1 MNAIFSLVSSLQ
13 PPILRF
19 VKQISLTILALIALF
34 SSALAKTYVVQPG
47 DTLYS
52 LAKTSGISL
61 AQLMVL
67 NKGIASNLKP
77 GQRLNL
83 PESARIAKTSKTP
96 SAQPKASSSTNFS
109 ASLRSS
115 STNFSASLRSSSTN
129 FSASLRSSSTNFSAS
144 LRSSRTGNSSV
155 IQAAYRNL
163 GARYVWG
170 ASRPGAFDCSGFT
183 MYVMRQSG
191 INLPHSSSA
200 QFRMGRSVSRGNLQA
215 GDLVFFSL
223 GTRGI
228 VGHVGLYIGNGRMI
242 HASTPSTGVIVS
254 SLSESYYASRYL
266 GARRVM

>member
-1 MNAIFSLVSSLQ
+1 M
-13 PPILRF
+13 
-19 VKQISLTILALIALF
+19 KQISLTIFALIVLF
-34 SSALAKTYVVQPG
+34 SSALAKTYVVKPG

-52 LAKTSGISL
+52 VAKSSGISL

-67 NKGIASNLKP
+67 NKGISANLKL

-83 PESARIAKTSKTP
+83 PENASITKTQQNTSNRI
-96 SAQPKASSSTNFS
+96 
-109 ASLRSS
+109 
-115 STNFSASLRSSSTN
+115 
-129 FSASLRSSSTNFSAS
+129 
-144 LRSSRTGNSSV
+144 GNSSV
-155 IQAAYRNL
+155 VQAAYRNL

-191 INLPHSSSA
+191 ISLPHSSSA
-200 QFRMGRSVSRGNLQA
+200 QFRMGHSVSRGNLQA

-223 GTRGI
+223 GTRGV

-254 SLSESYYASRYL
+254 SINERYYTSRYL
-266 GARRVM
+266 GARRVR

>member
-1 MNAIFSLVSSLQ
+1 MGTWVNAGFSLAFITQ
-13 PPILRF
+13 PSILRGM
-19 VKQISLTILALIALF
+19 KQISLTILALIALF

-52 LAKTSGISL
+52 VARSNNISL
-61 AQLMVL
+61 AQLMVF
-67 NKGIASNLKP
+67 NKGITTNLKP
-77 GQRLNL
+77 GQQLNL
-83 PESARIAKTSKTP
+83 PEAARVTQTTATKTRNTQNNP
-96 SAQPKASSSTNFS
+96 
-109 ASLRSS
+109 
-115 STNFSASLRSSSTN
+115 
-129 FSASLRSSSTNFSAS
+129 
-144 LRSSRTGNSSV
+144 GNSSV

-191 INLPHSSSA
+191 ISLPHSSSA
-200 QFRMGRSVSRGNLQA
+200 QFRMGRSVSRSNLQA
-215 GDLVFFSL
+215 GDLMFFSL
-223 GTRGI
+223 GTRGV

-254 SLSESYYASRYL
+254 SLSEPYYASRYL

>member
-1 MNAIFSLVSSLQ
+1 M
-13 PPILRF
+13 
-19 VKQISLTILALIALF
+19 KQISLTIFALIVLF
-34 SSALAKTYVVQPG
+34 SSALAKTYVVKPG

-52 LAKTSGISL
+52 VAKSSGISL

-67 NKGIASNLKP
+67 NKGISANLKL

-83 PESARIAKTSKTP
+83 PENASITKTQQNTSNRI
-96 SAQPKASSSTNFS
+96 
-109 ASLRSS
+109 
-115 STNFSASLRSSSTN
+115 
-129 FSASLRSSSTNFSAS
+129 
-144 LRSSRTGNSSV
+144 GNSSV
-155 IQAAYRNL
+155 VQAAYRNL

-191 INLPHSSSA
+191 ISLPHSSSA
-200 QFRMGRSVSRGNLQA
+200 QFRMGHSVSRSNLQA

-223 GTRGI
+223 GTRGV

-254 SLSESYYASRYL
+254 SINERYYTSRYL
-266 GARRVM
+266 GARRVR

>member
-1 MNAIFSLVSSLQ
+1 M
-13 PPILRF
+13 
-19 VKQISLTILALIALF
+19 KQISLTIFALIALF
-34 SSALAKTYVVQPG
+34 SGALAKTYVVRPG

-52 LAKTSGISL
+52 VAKSSGISL

-67 NKGIASNLKP
+67 NKGISANLKL

-83 PESARIAKTSKTP
+83 PESARITTTSIKNTTKTRVNRS
-96 SAQPKASSSTNFS
+96 SGSSS
-109 ASLRSS
+109 
-115 STNFSASLRSSSTN
+115 
-129 FSASLRSSSTNFSAS
+129 
-144 LRSSRTGNSSV
+144 V
-155 IQAAYRNL
+155 VQAAYRNL

-191 INLPHSSSA
+191 ISLPHSSSA

-223 GTRGI
+223 GTRGV
-228 VGHVGLYIGNGRMI
+228 VGHVGVYIGNGRMI

-254 SLSESYYASRYL
+254 SLSERYYVNRYL

>member
-1 MNAIFSLVSSLQ
+1 M
-13 PPILRF
+13 
-19 VKQISLTILALIALF
+19 KQISLTIFALGALF
-34 SSALAKTYVVQPG
+34 SSALAKSYLVQPG

-52 LAKTSGISL
+52 VARTSGISL

-67 NKGIASNLKP
+67 NKGMTSNLKP

-83 PESARIAKTSKTP
+83 PEAARLTKTTTKTRTT
-96 SAQPKASSSTNFS
+96 QQKT
-109 ASLRSS
+109 
-115 STNFSASLRSSSTN
+115 
-129 FSASLRSSSTNFSAS
+129 
-144 LRSSRTGNSSV
+144 SSRTGNSSIV
-155 IQAAYRNL
+155 QAAYRNL

-191 INLPHSSSA
+191 ISLPHSSGA
-200 QFRMGRSVSRGNLQA
+200 QFRMGRSVSRSNLQP

-223 GTRGI
+223 GTRGV

-254 SLSESYYASRYL
+254 SLSEPYYASRYL

>member
-1 MNAIFSLVSSLQ
+1 MRFFH
-13 PPILRF
+13 LRSQLSHLYF
-19 VKQISLTILALIALF
+19 VDMKQISLTFFALVALF
-34 SSALAKTYVVQPG
+34 SGALAKSYVVQTG

-52 LAKTSGISL
+52 VARTSGISL

-67 NKGIASNLKP
+67 NKGMTSNLKP

-83 PESARIAKTSKTP
+83 PDTVSITKRVTTTRTT
-96 SAQPKASSSTNFS
+96 QT
-109 ASLRSS
+109 RS
-115 STNFSASLRSSSTN
+115 F
-129 FSASLRSSSTNFSAS
+129 
-144 LRSSRTGNSSV
+144 GNSSV
-155 IQAAYRNL
+155 VQAAYRNL

-191 INLPHSSSA
+191 ISLPHSSSA
-200 QFRMGRSVSRGNLQA
+200 QFRMGRSVSRSNLQA

-223 GTRGI
+223 GTRGV

-266 GARRVM
+266 GARRVR